1 MARVALPY
9 HGALGPGDI
18 DVQRHSRAL
27 ATLVCLGSTLAIPR
41 SVHAQTPSTSSTE
54 FFGGY
59 SYLRDPGASV
69 LTATEGDDSFPLG
82 WAAGAARPV
91 RRAIA
96 VVGDVSG
103 QYKTRTTFDNDVKLS
118 FHAFMAGPRA
128 SATIGR
134 VAEFAQILVGAV
146 HARGSGF
153 GVTTS
158 LTTLGVQ
165 PGGGIDYPLGSRFA
179 ARLELDYRW
188 IKGSAEGREAAN
200 QLRAIVA
207 VVYR

>member
-1 MARVALPY
+1 M
-9 HGALGPGDI
+9 
-18 DVQRHSRAL
+18 
-27 ATLVCLGSTLAIPR
+27 CLLSAFAIPGAA
-41 SVHAQTPSTSSTE
+41 HAQTLSTSSTE
-54 FFGGY
+54 FFVGY
-59 SYLRDPGASV
+59 SYLRDPGDSV

-82 WAAGAARPV
+82 WAAGVARSIRP
-91 RRAIA
+91 AIA
-96 VVGDVSG
+96 IVGDVSG

-118 FHAFMAGPRA
+118 FHAFMAGARA
-128 SATIGR
+128 
-134 VAEFAQILVGAV
+134 GAV

-179 ARLELDYRW
+179 ARFELDYRW
-188 IKGSAEGREAAN
+188 IKGSAEGRDAAN

>member
-1 MARVALPY
+1 M
-9 HGALGPGDI
+9 
-18 DVQRHSRAL
+18 
-27 ATLVCLGSTLAIPR
+27 CLLSAFAIPIAA
-41 SVHAQTPSTSSTE
+41 HAQTLSTSSTE

-59 SYLRDPGASV
+59 SYLRDPGDSV

-82 WAAGAARPV
+82 WAAGVARPI
-91 RRAIA
+91 RPDIAI
-96 VVGDVSG
+96 VGDVSG

-118 FHAFMAGPRA
+118 FHAFMAGARA
-128 SATIGR
+128 RATIGR
-134 VAEFAQILVGAV
+134 VAEFAQILAGAV

-179 ARLELDYRW
+179 ARFELDYRW
-188 IKGSAEGREAAN
+188 IKGSAEGRDAAN